1 MAESAT
7 ANPQPALPRPPFTT
21 PVRRKPSLDF
31 SMTGVVYC
39 AMMLFMGLAAVN
51 TQANLLFGVFGL
63 MVGILLVSGVISR
76 LVLRRLR
83 VRRVLPDHG
92 VVGRPMPVTYE
103 FRNDKRFWP
112 SLSVCVA
119 ELDGVEGFTK
129 QPQFYLLHAAA
140 GMTANVPA
148 EVMPKRRG
156 LHELGRYQLSTSF
169 PFGFIKRAVARR
181 DKDTVL
187 ILPAMAQVSRRILT
201 LCRSAENTGS
211 SMRPRPGGMD
221 EFYGVK
227 EHRTG
232 DNPRLIY
239 WKRSARTGVLVAREM
254 TQVAPPRLLLG
265 VDTFAQD
272 RSVEEHARIERSI
285 AMAASLAAFALDEG
299 MSVGLYAWS
308 GQWLGI
314 NPDRGKRHRDELL
327 SVLARL
333 PLNTEHGITELLDR
347 VGGFVKSGTTPVVF
361 TPRDVQLGLGD
372 RARGSMV
379 VVSAVSPLTESWFR
393 FDADVNFSNSMPPDQ
408 RPRIRGEAEAPSRD
422 TADTATGRR
431 VLTYFLVLMG
441 AVVIVIGLLIVRFR

>member
-1 MAESAT
+1 MPTEQSQT
-7 ANPQPALPRPPFTT
+7 ENQKPKIPSHT

-31 SMTGVVYC
+31 SMTGLIYC

-92 VVGRPMPVTYE
+92 YVGRPMPVTYE

-140 GMTANVPA
+140 GMTAAVPA
-148 EVMPKRRG
+148 EMMPKRRG
-156 LHELGRYQLSTSF
+156 VHELERYQLSTSF
-169 PFGFIKRAVARR
+169 PFGFIKRAVSRR
-181 DKDTVL
+181 DKEKVL
-187 ILPAMAQVSRRILT
+187 ILPAIAQVNRRILA

-227 EHRTG
+227 EHRRG
-232 DNPRLIY
+232 ENPRLIY
-239 WKRSARTGVLVAREM
+239 WKRSARTGVLVSREM
-254 TQVAPPRLLLG
+254 TQVAPPRLLLA

-272 RSVEEHARIERSI
+272 RTPEEHARIERSI

-308 GQWLGI
+308 GHWTGI

-333 PLNTEHGITELLDR
+333 PLNTGHGISELIER
-347 VGGFVKSGTTPVVF
+347 AGGFVKSGTTTILF

-379 VVSAVSPLTESWFR
+379 VVSAVSPLTDSWFR
-393 FDADVNFSNSMPPDQ
+393 FDPDVDFTTSMPPDQ
-408 RPRIRGEAEAPSRD
+408 RPKISGEGRVPR
-422 TADTATGRR
+422 AD
-431 VLTYFLVLMG
+431 
-441 AVVIVIGLLIVRFR
+441 

>member
-1 MAESAT
+1 MQAETSRQSAIR
-7 ANPQPALPRPPFTT
+7 NPKSKIPPST

-31 SMTGVVYC
+31 SLTGLIYC

-63 MVGILLVSGVISR
+63 MVGILLVSFVISR
-76 LVLRRLR
+76 FVLGRLR

-112 SLSVCVA
+112 SLSVCIA

-129 QPQFYLLHAAA
+129 QPQFSLLHAAA
-140 GMTANVPA
+140 GMTAAVPA
-148 EVMPKRRG
+148 EMRPKRRG

-169 PFGFIKRAVARR
+169 PFGFIKRAASRR

-187 ILPAMAQVSRRILT
+187 ILPAIAQVNRRLLT
-201 LCRSAENTGS
+201 LCRSAENTGA

-227 EHRTG
+227 EHRPG
-232 DNPRLIY
+232 ENPRLIY
-239 WKRSARTGVLVAREM
+239 WKRSARTGVLVSREM
-254 TQVAPPRLLLG
+254 TQVSPPRLLLA

-272 RSVEEHARIERSI
+272 RSLEEHARIERCI

-308 GQWLGI
+308 GNWLGI
-314 NPDRGKRHRDELL
+314 NPDRGKRHRDDLL
-327 SVLARL
+327 TVLARL
-333 PLNTEHGITELLDR
+333 PLNTEHGMSELLER
-347 VGGFVKSGTTPVVF
+347 TGGFVRSGTTPVLF

-379 VVSAVSPLTESWFR
+379 VVSAASPQADTWFR
-393 FDADVNFSNSMPPDQ
+393 FDPDVDFATSMPTDQ
-408 RPRIRGEAEAPSRD
+408 RPGMEKRKGS
-422 TADTATGRR
+422 GFR
-431 VLTYFLVLMG
+431 VQENTP
-441 AVVIVIGLLIVRFR
+441 I